1 MGEATTAGEEQRQRQ
16 GTRQQAWKA
25 LTGKTSQIGMGMSE
39 NGLKPHAYKSMS
51 VLEPPAAKETSQTR
65 PKIFKQLRTL
75 RWPDLPTLL
84 GLLCVS
90 TSAYFSYKGLFGIA
104 YALILAQFVFDYVDG
119 KMARSIGGGVLGV
132 YLDSFSDFMA
142 VAASVVFGWF
152 VGINGPAMFL
162 AGFLN
167 LAAASVRLAYFTTV
181 KQKGFTGV
189 PTVLAASAVSTIAYL
204 GYLFANA
211 SLGWFVVFY
220 FASAVAMISDLRLK
234 KI

>member
-1 MGEATTAGEEQRQRQ
+1 
-16 GTRQQAWKA
+16 
-25 LTGKTSQIGMGMSE
+25 MGMDMSDNGPKPQANE
-39 NGLKPHAYKSMS
+39 NFQ
-51 VLEPPAAKETSQTR
+51 VLEKPAALEVSTKRSTM
-65 PKIFKQLRTL
+65 FKQLRPL

-90 TSAYFSYKGLFGIA
+90 TSAYFSFKGNFALA
-104 YALILAQFVFDYVDG
+104 YALILAQFIFDYADG
-119 KMARSIGGGVLGV
+119 KLARAFGGSTLGI

-152 VGINGPAMFL
+152 VGINGLAMFL
-162 AGFLN
+162 AGFMN
-167 LAAASVRLAYFTTV
+167 LAAAAVRLAYFTTN

-220 FASAVAMISDLRLK
+220 FGSALAMISDLRLK

>member
-1 MGEATTAGEEQRQRQ
+1 
-16 GTRQQAWKA
+16 
-25 LTGKTSQIGMGMSE
+25 MGMFE
-39 NGLKPHAYKSMS
+39 NGMKPQADKNIQA
-51 VLEPPAAKETSQTR
+51 VEEPAASGVSQAKT
-65 PKIFKQLRTL
+65 KIFKQLRTL

-90 TSAYFSYKGLFGIA
+90 TSTYFSYKGLFGIA
-104 YALILAQFVFDYVDG
+104 YALILAQFIFDYVDG
-119 KMARSIGGGVLGV
+119 KLARRIGGGVLGV

-167 LAAASVRLAYFTTV
+167 LAAAAVRLAYFTTV

-189 PTVLAASAVSTIAYL
+189 PTPLAASAVSTIAYI

-211 SLGWFVVFY
+211 SIGWFVIFY
-220 FASAVAMISDLRLK
+220 FASAVLMISDLRVK

>member
-1 MGEATTAGEEQRQRQ
+1 MRTLKHDLTRRVQMTFSLLEQ
-16 GTRQQAWKA
+16 
-25 LTGKTSQIGMGMSE
+25 
-39 NGLKPHAYKSMS
+39 
-51 VLEPPAAKETSQTR
+51 PAAVEIEVAR
-65 PKIFKQLRTL
+65 PRLFKQLRTL

-90 TSAYFSYKGLFGIA
+90 TSAYFSFKGVFAVA
-104 YALILAQFVFDYVDG
+104 YVLILAQFAFDYVDG
-119 KMARSIGGGVLGV
+119 KMARSMGGGVLGV

-167 LAAASVRLAYFTTV
+167 LAAAAVRLAYFTIV

-189 PTVLAASAVSTIAYL
+189 PTVLAAAVVSTIAYL
-204 GYLFANA
+204 GHLFTEAYI
-211 SLGWFVVFY
+211 GWFVVFY
-220 FASAVAMISDLRLK
+220 FASALAMISDLRLK

>member
-1 MGEATTAGEEQRQRQ
+1 
-16 GTRQQAWKA
+16 
-25 LTGKTSQIGMGMSE
+25 MGMLE
-39 NGLKPHAYKSMS
+39 NGMKPQVDKNIN
-51 VLEPPAAKETSQTR
+51 VFEQPAAKEMSYTQ
-65 PKIFKQLRTL
+65 PKMFKQLRTL

-90 TSAYFSYKGLFGIA
+90 TSAYCSFKGLFAVA
-104 YALILAQFVFDYVDG
+104 YALILAQFIFDYIDG
-119 KMARSIGGGVLGV
+119 KLARAIGAGALGI

-152 VGINGPAMFL
+152 VGINGPAMLL

-167 LAAASVRLAYFTTV
+167 VGAAAVRLAYFTTN

-189 PTVLAASAVSTIAYL
+189 PTVLAASAVSTIAYV

-211 SLGWFVVFY
+211 NLGWFVVFY